1 MIAGLGEQVVLAVD
15 LGGSS
20 MKGAIVSEHGVTVAT
35 ETRLTPE
42 SDIVETL
49 VGLLHSLEA
58 VASAQGLRVIAAGV
72 VTPGI
77 VNEQSGVVQYA
88 SNLGWRDMPL
98 LDLLKAR
105 LDMPVAIGHDVRA
118 AGLAEQLLGAARGA
132 EDFVLIPIG
141 TGVAAA
147 LIASSD
153 TLTGATGAAGEFGHI
168 PVVPG
173 GELCLC
179 GQRGCL
185 EVYVSGAGLA
195 RRYLARSGTALSS
208 QQIVARLGSDT
219 IADDVWQEAVQVL
232 GQGLAIMTLLLDP
245 RVIVIGGGFAQAG
258 EALFGPVRA
267 ALSAGL
273 AWRDAPPV
281 VMAHLGSDA
290 GRIGASI
297 LALRAAGRGDVVEGW
312 PVVAAA

>member
-1 MIAGLGEQVVLAVD
+1 MSELVVLAVD
-15 LGGSS
+15 LGGTS
-20 MKGAIVSEHGVTVAT
+20 MKGALVTEHGATVAT
-35 ETRLTPE
+35 ETRVTPE
-42 SDIVETL
+42 NDIVDALIE
-49 VGLLHSLEA
+49 LLHSLEA
-58 VASAQGLRVIAAGV
+58 NASAQGMQVVAAGV

-77 VNEQSGVVQYA
+77 VDEHSGVVKYA
-88 SNLGWRDMPL
+88 SNLGWLNKPL
-98 LDLLKAR
+98 LQLLRAR

-132 EDFVLIPIG
+132 EEFVLIPIG

-147 LIASSD
+147 LVSSGE

-185 EVYVSGAGLA
+185 EVYASGAGLA
-195 RRYLARSGTALSS
+195 RRYLARGGTELSS
-208 QQIVARLGSDT
+208 KQIVARLGTDP
-219 IADDVWQEAVQVL
+219 IADAVWTEAVQVL

-245 RVIVIGGGFAQAG
+245 RVIVIGGGFAHAG
-258 EALFGPVRA
+258 DALFTPLREALT
-267 ALSAGL
+267 AGL
-273 AWRDAPPV
+273 AWREAPRV
-281 VMAHLGSDA
+281 VQALLGSEA

-297 LALRAAGRGDVVEGW
+297 LAFRAAGRGDVVNGW
-312 PVVAAA
+312 PLAVEAA